1 MILRLRH
8 ETHKMSLEH
17 LVVSESKEV
26 LKIAKISK
34 TAMMG
39 YVKGTQ
45 EPTERNPNGQSWN
58 NLNYKIHKAVLDY
71 SPKNKIDKQI
81 TELNN

>member
-1 MILRLRH
+1 MILGLRH

-26 LKIAKISK
+26 LKIVKISK

-45 EPTERNPNGQSWN
+45 EPTERSPKGQGWN
-58 NLNYKIHKAVLDY
+58 NLNNKINKLVLDY
-71 SPKNKIDKQI
+71 NPKYQI
-81 TELNN
+81 NTRKSH